1 MNTTRASM
9 WRCAGGGTAAR
20 RSTGATTRAYETVG
34 YMIADWV
41 LLHLAGQ
48 MVLLEPGDSWVVSK
62 GALHTYQI
70 LELFTAIEALPH
82 RHRPVYTGYTA
93 EVRHLSRQIGYL
105 WHALCWHT

>member
-1 MNTTRASM
+1 M

-48 MVLLEPGDSWVVSK
+48 MVLLESGDS
-62 GALHTYQI
+62 
-70 LELFTAIEALPH
+70 
-82 RHRPVYTGYTA
+82 
-93 EVRHLSRQIGYL
+93 
-105 WHALCWHT
+105 